1 MKFILFSKKTTLHI
15 KLYWHPAVKCKRQWL
30 LSLPAMHLIKEVCDM
45 KNLCLCIQKHH
56 FVFWF
61 MYTQVLNK
69 QKRRQD
75 HIHTLTHTHT
85 HTHTHTYT
93 HTHTNPSTVNKTMS
107 ISINIIF
114 KVLEN
119 VIFDCVR
126 STINLALSLFMYSL
140 LRSTFS

>member
-15 KLYWHPAVKCKRQWL
+15 KLYWHPAVKCKRQLL

-85 HTHTHTYT
+85 HTHTHTR
-93 HTHTNPSTVNKTMS
+93 THTNPSAVNKTMS